1 MIYGKQHM
9 NIVNI
14 HRKINMEIIRRND
27 SMGEKDLFKVEN
39 LSKWQV
45 FSTRLK
51 TEWQVDWQY

>member
-39 LSKWQV
+39 LSK
-45 FSTRLK
+45 
-51 TEWQVDWQY
+51 